1 MIIRWWWKKRNVVRR
16 YVPNWIKY
24 NSCLVP
30 VVYISWSSFHFW
42 WWQIVK
48 GIFVQFCE
56 QGALRGFWQYSKGTL
71 GVFGENMLVPCEVVF
86 ESRIFESQIFE
97 SAVFESQGSKREMQ
111 EKAQV
116 KQLVPV
122 VQIEQMRKCILRSLI
137 WSVHY
142 ILVVGG
148 NRRKCL
154 RGHQLV
160 WKWIYAR
167 LLYSSFSPM
176 PLKLIISNTN
186 WVKALEFIFVF
197 ALCLVS

>member
-1 MIIRWWWKKRNVVRR
+1 MMIRLRWKWKKIVGRHFLNRVE
-16 YVPNWIKY
+16 Y
-24 NSCLVP
+24 NSYLVL
-30 VVYISWSSFHFW
+30 VVYISCSSFHCW
-42 WWQIVK
+42 WWQIIK

-56 QGALRGFWQYSKGTL
+56 QGALKGFWQYTKGDL

-122 VQIEQMRKCILRSLI
+122 VQIVQIEQMRKCILRSLI

-176 PLKLIISNTN
+176 CLKLIISNTN
-186 WVKALEFIFVF
+186 WVKALEFILYLHCV
-197 ALCLVS
+197 